1 MRSVY
6 YNLYDG
12 GHKIGA
18 YTPMELQTMIQCS
31 RSLPCEYAA
40 DGKTYHGRYTFERVR
55 ECIEAME
62 DEREKLLLTYRY
74 LRGMRWTAICELMKH
89 SWQHVHRIHASALK
103 NFRTM

>member
-40 DGKTYHGRYTFERVR
+40 DGKTYHGRYTFER
-55 ECIEAME
+55 IEDYGNMSQKELATEWDRLRME
-62 DEREKLLLTYRY
+62 I
-74 LRGMRWTAICELMKH
+74 MRAAG
-89 SWQHVHRIHASALK
+89 R
-103 NFRTM
+103 

>member
-18 YTPMELQTMIQCS
+18 YTPMELQAMIQCS

-40 DGKTYHGRYTFERVR
+40 DGKTYHGRYTFER
-55 ECIEAME
+55 IEPPSRNE
-62 DEREKLLLTYRY
+62 DIATRWEQATRR
-74 LRGMRWTAICELMKH
+74 LR
-89 SWQHVHRIHASALK
+89 ASGYDLSKIKIMLGEGEA
-103 NFRTM
+103 NGQN